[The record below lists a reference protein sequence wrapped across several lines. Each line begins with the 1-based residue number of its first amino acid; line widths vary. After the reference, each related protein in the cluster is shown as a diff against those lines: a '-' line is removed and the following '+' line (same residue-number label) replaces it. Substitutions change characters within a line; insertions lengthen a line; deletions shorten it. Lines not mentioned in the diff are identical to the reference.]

1 MLFKNDYIIYLKVEL
16 ENLIY
21 MVFCLSSRR
30 CDNVLNVKS
39 CGVMIVWCF
48 LMVCW
53 LFGLFI

>member
-30 CDNVLNVKS
+30 CDNVLNV
-39 CGVMIVWCF
+39 
-48 LMVCW
+48 
-53 LFGLFI
+53 